1 MHDAVDPDAVPS
13 AQSEWLME
21 PVPGRGISR
30 RSFLSIAAAAS
41 AVSGLL
47 LMDKPGQASAHPLP
61 AAFVRDTSGSAGTAR
76 YLVEEDFHM
85 PNAVTDPIL
94 IVPSGWDVRQA
105 GGSFTFAYGR
115 WAKVTDSGGL
125 PVVMQR
131 RFTAH
136 EAGVLTVDFRFEP
149 LTALNGVTWT
159 VGTTGAN
166 AVVLT
171 ADAGQLSVQTPTGA
185 QALASLTVGTPV
197 GVRVILDLDA
207 GQFTVSVNGATA
219 TAAIPFA
226 QAATVLDLFTIQTS
240 EAFVGNFYIDT
251 VRIHRGF
258 VVNESF
264 VTVPSGLPADWAAAG
279 AGAVFSIAELHG
291 SSYADRYSLL
301 VNTLAATAP
310 ATFQR
315 TFTALTDDLT
325 FEFRFLAPSGAQNVS
340 AVLSEGTQPGLQIGA
355 SAGSITYA
363 DASGAPVVCYD
374 CKPNLW
380 YHVRVTTDAAN
391 NQATIVVNGKTAAS
405 GVAIPAVTAVDT
417 LTFGVGAG
425 PSGKVYLDDIRL
437 SVTPPDPT
445 DYVPTPVPLDTGDYL
460 VGVQTFAGWREGHH
474 QGWDALSPYP
484 SRKPLLG
491 WYDEGDPEVT
501 DWGIKWMVENGISFE
516 LACWFRPLDG
526 VGQPI
531 KVPDLGH
538 HLHQGLFT
546 SRYKS
551 LVKFAIMYENISS
564 GATNSSDF
572 RTVMVPYWIE
582 YYFRDPSYLVIDNK
596 PVFSIYSIPKL
607 ITTFGSAA
615 AAAAEVAYLRT
626 AVQAAG
632 FDDLIIIA
640 PQVDANAPTVGVDA
654 QYKYSVGAVAAL
666 TEGYRQNLLTWRGNA
681 VVDVVPTISMGQD
694 QLPWNLTP
702 GAWASVTDF
711 EANAT
716 WVRDDF
722 MPALPTSSLGRSM
735 VLVDNWNEF
744 GEGHFVMPS
753 ALAGFGYVNAVANVF
768 GSATPGANVTPTT
781 AQAERLGL
789 LYPADR
795 TQPLKELPAP
805 AKPDDYW
812 TRWTFDTDGDVEGWT
827 NSENNQVTNIQVQD
841 GVLTATSIGT
851 DPGLV
856 SPDHLGID
864 ANRAPW
870 VRIRMKSDTPPE
882 YFYFITEAD
891 STWSQ
896 DKGAQVIVDSYNDEF
911 GVGYI
916 AAWGNAKWVGTIRQI
931 RIDMMSTPGDFTID
945 EIGVVKVPLTPPALL
960 VGGKYS
966 RTAVPLLAPNGTPM
980 VPAAYV
986 VEATGGRPEWRPDTQ
1001 WFVARHTGTTL
1012 IAQVASS
1019 SAHAGATVIHLDA
1032 PCLWV
1037 GGRFYIAATFFQQA
1051 LGYTVTWDAT
1061 AQLLTITP

>member
-1 MHDAVDPDAVPS
+1 MHDAIDPHAEPV
-13 AQSEWLME
+13 AENEWLLE
-21 PVPGRGISR
+21 PEQKRGVSR
-30 RSFLSIAAAAS
+30 RSFLAIAAAAS
-41 AVSGLL
+41 AAGGLL
-47 LMDKPGQASAHPLP
+47 LMDKPGQASARPLP
-61 AAFVRDTSGSAGTAR
+61 TLATSGVSGSTGTAR

-94 IVPSGWDVRQA
+94 VVPSGWDVRQA

-115 WAKVTDSGGL
+115 WAKVTDGGGL
-125 PVVMQR
+125 PIVMQR
-131 RFTAH
+131 RFSAH
-136 EAGVLTVDFRFEP
+136 TAGVLTVDFRFEP
-149 LTALNGVTWT
+149 ITQLNGVTWT
-159 VGTTGAN
+159 IGTTGAN

-171 ADAGQLSVQTPTGA
+171 ANSGQLSLQTPSGS
-185 QALASLTVGTPV
+185 QNLASTAIGTPM
-197 GVRVILDLDA
+197 GVRVVLDLA
-207 GQFTVSVNGATA
+207 AAQFTVSVNGALVA
-219 TAAIPFA
+219 SAVAFA
-226 QAATVLDLFTIQTS
+226 QAATVLDLFTMQTS

-258 VVNESF
+258 LVNESF
-264 VTVPSGLPADWAAAG
+264 VTVPSGLPADWTAAG
-279 AGAVFSIAELHG
+279 AGAVFSVAELHG
-291 SSYADRYSLL
+291 SSYADCYSLL
-301 VNTLAATAP
+301 VNTMAATET
-310 ATFQR
+310 ATFRR
-315 TFTALTDDLT
+315 TFTAQNDDLT
-325 FEFRFLAPSGAQNVS
+325 LEFRFLAPSGAQNVS
-340 AVLSEGTQPGLQIGA
+340 AVLSAGTTAGLQIGA

-363 DASGAPVVCYD
+363 DASGTPVVCYD

-380 YHVRVTTDAAN
+380 YHIRVTTDTTSN
-391 NQATIVVNGKTAAS
+391 LATVWVNGKTAAS
-405 GVAIPAVTAVDT
+405 GVAIPAVSAIDT

-437 SVTPPDPT
+437 SLTPPLPS

-538 HLHQGLFT
+538 HIHQGLFN

-551 LVKFAIMYENISS
+551 LVKFAIMYENNSS
-564 GATNSSDF
+564 GATNSNDF

-582 YYFRDPSYLVIDNK
+582 YYFRDPDYLVIDNK

-654 QYKYSVGAVAAL
+654 QYKYSVGPVAAL

-716 WVRDDF
+716 WVRDTF
-722 MPALPTSSLGRSM
+722 MPALPSTSLGRSM

-753 ALAGFGYVNAVANVF
+753 ALAGFGYVNAVADVF
-768 GSATPGANVTPTT
+768 GASAHGTNATPTT
-781 AQAERLGL
+781 TQAARLGL
-789 LYPADR
+789 LYPAAR

-827 NSENNQVTNIQVQD
+827 NSEKNQVTNIQVQG

-864 ANRAPW
+864 ANQAPW
-870 VRIRMKSDTPPE
+870 VRVRMKSDTPPE
-882 YFYFITEAD
+882 YLYFITDAD
-891 STWSQ
+891 PAWTQ
-896 DKGAQVIVDSYNDEF
+896 VKGTQVIFDAYNDEF
-911 GVGYI
+911 GIGY
-916 AAWGNAKWVGTIRQI
+916 AAVWGNPNWVGTIRQI
-931 RIDMMSTPGDFTID
+931 RLDMMSTAGDFTID
-945 EIGVVKVPLTPPALL
+945 EIGVVKVPLPALSLL
-960 VGGKYS
+960 VSGKYS
-966 RTAVPLLAPNGTPM
+966 RTAVPVIAPNGTPM

-986 VEATGGRPEWRPDTQ
+986 VEAIGGRPEWRPDVQ
-1001 WFVARHTGTTL
+1001 WFVAVRSGTTL
-1012 IAQVASS
+1012 IAQVGSS
-1019 SAHAGATVIHLDA
+1019 SAWAGATLVHLDA
-1032 PCLWV
+1032 PCQWV
-1037 GGRFYIAATFFQQA
+1037 GGRFYIAATYFQS
-1051 LGYTVTWDAT
+1051 LGFTVTWDAT